1 MRRALHDWQKEQR
14 SVAILEA
21 AEALFKSRRGELPRV
36 DDVAK
41 KAKVAKGTV
50 YLYFPSKEAIF
61 LSLLEWRL
69 SEWIEDALAEI
80 AGASALSTD
89 HLIDALIRYPAAN
102 RVVLDLASFSSAL
115 LETSV
120 DEETALA
127 YKTALA
133 EKLEKISAVIAAGDL
148 GVTKGEAMELLLR
161 GYAYMLGLWQLVE
174 PQWVTKSVRRKE
186 KIHWFQIS
194 FEDEARAGLKAL
206 WSRA

>member
-14 SVAILEA
+14 SIAILEA
-21 AEALFKSRRGELPRV
+21 AEALFKTRRGELPRV

-41 KAKVAKGTV
+41 RAKVAKGTV

-69 SEWIEDALAEI
+69 SEWIDDALAAL
-80 AGASALSTD
+80 AGKARSVD
-89 HLIDALIRYPAAN
+89 DLIDALIRYPSAN

-120 DEETALA
+120 DEKTALA

-133 EKLEKISAVIAAGDL
+133 AKLEKISAAIGAGELD
-148 GVTKGEAMELLLR
+148 VTKDEAMALLLR

-174 PQWVTKSVRRKE
+174 PQWVTKSVRGRRK
-186 KIHWFQIS
+186 IQWFQLE
-194 FEDEARAGLKAL
+194 FEAEARAGLKAL
-206 WSRA
+206 WGGAR

>member
-14 SVAILEA
+14 SLAILEA

-69 SEWIEDALAEI
+69 SEWIDDALAEI
-80 AGASALSTD
+80 ASSPTLSVD
-89 HLIDALIRYPAAN
+89 RLIDALIRYPADN

-115 LETSV
+115 LETNV
-120 DEETALA
+120 DEKTALA

-133 EKLEKISAVIAAGDL
+133 EKLERISTAIAGSNL
-148 GVTKGEAMELLLR
+148 SITKSDAMDLLLR

-174 PQWVTKSVRRKE
+174 PQWVTTAARRKE
-186 KIHWFQIS
+186 KIRWFQLG

-206 WSRA
+206 WGVA

>member
-14 SVAILEA
+14 SIDILEA
-21 AEALFKSRRGELPRV
+21 AEALFKTRRGELPRV

-69 SEWIEDALAEI
+69 SEWIDDALAAL
-80 AGASALSTD
+80 AGKARSLD
-89 HLIDALIRYPAAN
+89 DLIDALIRYPAAN

-120 DEETALA
+120 DEEMALA

-133 EKLEKISAVIAAGDL
+133 AKLEKISAAIGAGDL
-148 GVTKGEAMELLLR
+148 GVSKDEAMELLLR

-174 PQWVTKSVRRKE
+174 PQWVTKSARGKQHIR
-186 KIHWFQIS
+186 WFQLE
-194 FEDEARAGLKAL
+194 FEAEARAGLKSL
-206 WSRA
+206 WSAAR